1 MKENEL
7 YVTEQGVF
15 IGIRS
20 ISGRSVF
27 VKVLSVRD
35 GKVNVQNKEMV
46 IVDPKNSV
54 VRDPLYGVDTQ
65 LTKATAEQ
73 VEQFQRLENV
83 KTAVAE
89 DKRTTGAVHDL
100 TGTNTSG
107 AKRI

>member
-7 YVTEQGVF
+7 YVTDKGVF
-15 IGIRS
+15 IGI
-20 ISGRSVF
+20 
-27 VKVLSVRD
+27 
-35 GKVNVQNKEMV
+35 VQHKEMI
-46 IVDPKNSV
+46 IVDRGNAI
-54 VRDPLYGVDTQ
+54 VRDPLYDVETQ
-65 LTKATAEQ
+65 LIRATPEQ
-73 VEQFQRLENV
+73 VEHFQRLENV